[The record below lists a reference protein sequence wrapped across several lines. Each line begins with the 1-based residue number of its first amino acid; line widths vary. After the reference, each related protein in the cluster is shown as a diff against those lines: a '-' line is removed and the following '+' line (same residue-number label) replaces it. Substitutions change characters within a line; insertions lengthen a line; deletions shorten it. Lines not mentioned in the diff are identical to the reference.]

1 MAIVRA
7 IAPQATL
14 LLLQAAAAFCPWP
27 IGISCGLAD
36 ASSAHRPSSP
46 RCIVG
51 CSYVGQTQRPRF
63 VAFYG
68 CMYYAL
74 MRPSEVAA
82 LTTADCY
89 LPDNGWGH
97 LTFADSRRWSE

>member
-1 MAIVRA
+1 MQLR
-7 IAPQATL
+7 
-14 LLLQAAAAFCPWP
+14 
-27 IGISCGLAD
+27 
-36 ASSAHRPSSP
+36 RPDP
-46 RCIVG
+46 G
-51 CSYVGQTQRPRF
+51 PRF